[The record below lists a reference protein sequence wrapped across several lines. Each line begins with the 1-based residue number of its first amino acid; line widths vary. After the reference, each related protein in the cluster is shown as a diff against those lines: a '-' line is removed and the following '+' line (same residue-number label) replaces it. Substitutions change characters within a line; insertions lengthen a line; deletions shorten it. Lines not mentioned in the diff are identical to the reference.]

1 MWLIGNPTKKSLDM
15 EAVDM
20 ESLDMEVREIK
31 KGG

>member
-1 MWLIGNPTKKSLDM
+1 MWLIGNPPKKSLDT